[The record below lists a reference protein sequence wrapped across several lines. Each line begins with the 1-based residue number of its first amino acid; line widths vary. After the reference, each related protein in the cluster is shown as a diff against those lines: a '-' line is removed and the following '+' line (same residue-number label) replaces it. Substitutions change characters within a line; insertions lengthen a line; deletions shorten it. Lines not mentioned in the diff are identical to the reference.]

1 MDRVYDALERVRPDM
16 VVFDTLNTY
25 IGKADVHKASET
37 QQAMKHFIEIAR
49 RFNCSTLVLRHLT
62 KSTKEKALY
71 RGQGSIAF
79 TGMARVVLTV
89 GQHPEEEDTRVM
101 AVTKLNVTRKP
112 DALTFEIKGLP
123 DTLKRQD
130 RSKLTWGDFVDLTSD
145 DIMVVAP
152 AKNLLSGGP
161 MTKGAVE
168 RATQARGITMKILLK
183 VATEIGVIRQREG
196 YGTKRTSTWA
206 LPTTGTARPE
216 SGDKEQT

>member
-1 MDRVYDALERVRPDM
+1 
-16 VVFDTLNTY
+16 
-25 IGKADVHKASET
+25 
-37 QQAMKHFIEIAR
+37 
-49 RFNCSTLVLRHLT
+49 
-62 KSTKEKALY
+62 
-71 RGQGSIAF
+71 
-79 TGMARVVLTV
+79 MARVVLTV

-152 AKNLLSGGP
+152 AKKKRGDEVEDFLRDLLSGGP